1 MPPRKPTDMSL
12 RNVGIVYRK
21 ELTEALRDRR
31 TLISTIIVPLLLFPV
46 LSVGFGTL
54 AVALVGKAREETPK
68 VMLRGGADS
77 PAFVEGLKKLDKIEI
92 VPDAPNWKDQIINKE
107 VRAVVEIPTGFQADV
122 AQQKSDTVRIY
133 NYEGE
138 LKSEF
143 ATDKIEKYMKDYRDK
158 VVNERLAA
166 KNLPETVLKPFE
178 VKRENVAPPEKV
190 SGAAFGG
197 IIGYMV
203 ILLCMTGAMY
213 PAMDLTAG
221 EKERGTMETILSSPI
236 SRMHLVLGK
245 FFLVLTAALGTA
257 ALSVLSMGISFS
269 VLGHFTGQT
278 AGGRSAAAGFL
289 LKLGPKTVSSVFL
302 IALPVAVLFSA
313 TLMTIALFAKTY
325 KEAQS
330 YLTPMTFVVIIPAIA
345 AMLPGVELT
354 PKLAL
359 VPILNAS
366 LLCKELVTGTY
377 HWNYIAIIFSS
388 TCVYAAAALFLAI
401 KMFQRESVLFRS

>member
-1 MPPRKPTDMSL
+1 MSA
-12 RNVGIVYRK
+12 RNIGIVYRK

-31 TLISTIIVPLLLFPV
+31 TLISTILVPLLLFPV
-46 LSVGFGTL
+46 LTIGFG
-54 AVALVGKAREETPK
+54 AVAVVLVGKAKEEIPK
-68 VMLRGGADS
+68 VMILGGEDS
-77 PAFVEGLKKLDKIEI
+77 PGIVEGLKELDKIKI
-92 VPDAPNWKDQIINKE
+92 VPTTANWKDQVVNKE
-107 VRAVVEIPTGFQADV
+107 IRAAVEIPSGFQADV
-122 AQQKSDTVRIY
+122 GHEKSGTVSIY
-133 NYEGE
+133 DYEGE

-143 ATDKIEKYMKDYRDK
+143 ATEKINKYLNDYRDS
-158 VVNERLAA
+158 VVKQRLTTR
-166 KNLPETVLKPFE
+166 NIPETVLKPFE
-178 VKRENVAPPEKV
+178 VKQQNVAPPEKV

-213 PAMDLTAG
+213 PAIDLTAG

-245 FFLVLTAALGTA
+245 FFLILTAALSTA
-257 ALSVLSMGISFS
+257 AISVFSMGISFT
-269 VLGHFTGQT
+269 VLSHYTGKSG
-278 AGGRSAAAGFL
+278 AGGLILS
-289 LKLGPKTVSSVFL
+289 LGPKPIMSIFL
-302 IALPVAVLFSA
+302 MALPIAVLFSA

-330 YLTPMTFVVIIPAIA
+330 YLTPMTFVVVIPAVA
-345 AMLPGVELT
+345 AMLPGAELT

-359 VPILNAS
+359 IPILNTS
-366 LLCKELVTGTY
+366 LVCKEIISGTY
-377 HWNYIAIIFSS
+377 HWNLIAIIFGS